1 MDYLTGSVVTLQHLY
16 VNIFP
21 QNNHSLIPTPICL
34 RCDFT
39 FMQECIRRL
48 LSFLFERTQLHVFFR
63 IDQFI
68 SLFCTMSFVRVHFA
82 ANTRN
87 EVQRFISFDE
97 IGTLCKL
104 RRLRN
109 TRKASETGCRNED
122 SLLCV
127 SAPGNAYVFFEELDF
142 RYFCVGTTTLSHDQQ
157 YFDLSHPRNRRAA
170 GGFPTPLFFFF
181 LSLSHLFPLTTSV
194 KDAGPFSPITL
205 IGVFSR
211 GIIPLHL
218 ELPGTG
224 CGCVYCL

>member
-1 MDYLTGSVVTLQHLY
+1 MILRLY
-16 VNIFP
+16 VYVVI
-21 QNNHSLIPTPICL
+21 SCL
-34 RCDFT
+34 WT
-39 FMQECIRRL
+39 QECIRRL
-48 LSFLFERTQLHVFFR
+48 LSFLFTRQLHVFFH
-63 IDQFI
+63 IDQFT

-127 SAPGNAYVFFEELDF
+127 SAPGDAYIFFEELDF
-142 RYFCVGTTTLSHDQQ
+142 RYFCVETTTLSHD
-157 YFDLSHPRNRRAA
+157 RNILIFRIRVTGRVA
-170 GGFPTPLFFFF
+170 GGFPTPFFFSF

-194 KDAGPFSPITL
+194 KDAGLFSPITL